1 MNKAEIKEILEQGRE
16 YILNTVGEKEYSTL
30 MHSANK
36 EYLDFILLSL
46 ERKGITIVTIESQEY
61 PKSLI
66 DTPVPPLVLY
76 CKGDVSLLSGKNI
89 SIVGSRKSL
98 PLSLKI
104 AENYTETL
112 CNNNFTVV
120 TGIAEGV
127 DSTVIK
133 TAIKCGGKVISVMA
147 NGFDKVYPASN
158 ATLIQ
163 EIEKCGLIITEHTPE
178 IEARPYMFPVRN
190 RIIAGLSQATV
201 VISGGLK
208 SGTIYT
214 AEYAE
219 EYGRDLFA
227 VPYSVGIQSGAGC
240 NELIKKGAL
249 LTDTPEDVLAF
260 YGVEN
265 KKEQIS
271 LSVEQKAIVDLLKD
285 GEMHIENICKALGKK
300 VFEISPLISILE
312 INKIVVKNGTN
323 VYGLIRNDL
332 EE

>member
-1 MNKAEIKEILEQGRE
+1 MKKLIIL
-16 YILNTVGEKEYSTL
+16 ILALIIV
-30 MHSANK
+30 
-36 EYLDFILLSL
+36 
-46 ERKGITIVTIESQEY
+46 IVTAIMIFFAFF
-61 PKSLI
+61 PKN
-66 DTPVPPLVLY
+66 Y
-76 CKGDVSLLSGKNI
+76 
-89 SIVGSRKSL
+89 VGH
-98 PLSLKI
+98 I
-104 AENYTETL
+104 A
-112 CNNNFTVV
+112 
-120 TGIAEGV
+120 
-127 DSTVIK
+127 K
-133 TAIKCGGKVISVMA
+133 
-147 NGFDKVYPASN
+147 
-158 ATLIQ
+158 
-163 EIEKCGLIITEHTPE
+163 
-178 IEARPYMFPVRN
+178 
-190 RIIAGLSQATV
+190 
-201 VISGGLK
+201 
-208 SGTIYT
+208 
-214 AEYAE
+214 YAE